1 MGMAVKVRMLL
12 AARGMTLKELG
23 ARMDPPTSAQN
34 IGQKIKKDNLTEND
48 LSAIAR
54 ACGYCSAASVD
65 SLEELANV
73 LEAAKAAGQ
82 LAFIEV
88 KCALGA
94 RADLGRPTTT
104 PQENKA
110 AFMENLEG

>member
-12 AARGMTLKELG
+12 TARGMTLKELG

-54 ACGYCSAASVD
+54 ACGATY
-65 SLEELANV
+65 
-73 LEAAKAAGQ
+73 
-82 LAFIEV
+82 
-88 KCALGA
+88 
-94 RADLGRPTTT
+94 
-104 PQENKA
+104 
-110 AFMENLEG
+110 EGIFRLNDTGKEI

>member
-23 ARMDPPTSAQN
+23 ARMDQPTSAQN

-54 ACGYCSAASVD
+54 ACGATY
-65 SLEELANV
+65 
-73 LEAAKAAGQ
+73 
-82 LAFIEV
+82 
-88 KCALGA
+88 
-94 RADLGRPTTT
+94 
-104 PQENKA
+104 
-110 AFMENLEG
+110 EGIFRLNDTGKEI

>member
-54 ACGYCSAASVD
+54 AASSALS
-65 SLEELANV
+65 EP
-73 LEAAKAAGQ
+73 
-82 LAFIEV
+82 V
-88 KCALGA
+88 KLV
-94 RADLGRPTTT
+94 RWTK
-104 PQENKA
+104 Q
-110 AFMENLEG
+110 

>member
-34 IGQKIKKDNLTEND
+34 IGQKSKKDNLTEND

-54 ACGYCSAASVD
+54 ACGATY
-65 SLEELANV
+65 
-73 LEAAKAAGQ
+73 
-82 LAFIEV
+82 
-88 KCALGA
+88 
-94 RADLGRPTTT
+94 
-104 PQENKA
+104 
-110 AFMENLEG
+110 EGIFRLNDTGKEI

>member
-1 MGMAVKVRMLL
+1 MGMAVKVRKLL

-54 ACGYCSAASVD
+54 ACGATY
-65 SLEELANV
+65 
-73 LEAAKAAGQ
+73 
-82 LAFIEV
+82 
-88 KCALGA
+88 
-94 RADLGRPTTT
+94 
-104 PQENKA
+104 
-110 AFMENLEG
+110 EGIFRLNDTGKEI

>member
-1 MGMAVKVRMLL
+1 MGLAVKVRMLL

-54 ACGYCSAASVD
+54 ACGATY
-65 SLEELANV
+65 
-73 LEAAKAAGQ
+73 
-82 LAFIEV
+82 
-88 KCALGA
+88 
-94 RADLGRPTTT
+94 
-104 PQENKA
+104 
-110 AFMENLEG
+110 EGIFRLNDTGKEI

>member
-1 MGMAVKVRMLL
+1 MPGRGRGGLAVIGASRPANLVHVVLNNQAHESVGGMPTVAGKV
-12 AARGMTLKELG
+12 
-23 ARMDPPTSAQN
+23 
-34 IGQKIKKDNLTEND
+34 D
-48 LSAIAR
+48 LCAIAR
-54 ACGYCSAASVD
+54 ACGYCSAVSVD

>member
-48 LSAIAR
+48 LSAISR
-54 ACGYCSAASVD
+54 ACGATY
-65 SLEELANV
+65 
-73 LEAAKAAGQ
+73 
-82 LAFIEV
+82 
-88 KCALGA
+88 
-94 RADLGRPTTT
+94 
-104 PQENKA
+104 
-110 AFMENLEG
+110 EGIFRLNDTGKEI

>member
-54 ACGYCSAASVD
+54 AG
-65 SLEELANV
+65 
-73 LEAAKAAGQ
+73 
-82 LAFIEV
+82 
-88 KCALGA
+88 GA
-94 RADLGRPTTT
+94 TY
-104 PQENKA
+104 
-110 AFMENLEG
+110 EGIFRLNDTGKEI

>member
-34 IGQKIKKDNLTEND
+34 IGQKIKTDNLTEND

-54 ACGYCSAASVD
+54 ACGATY
-65 SLEELANV
+65 
-73 LEAAKAAGQ
+73 
-82 LAFIEV
+82 
-88 KCALGA
+88 
-94 RADLGRPTTT
+94 
-104 PQENKA
+104 
-110 AFMENLEG
+110 EGIFRLNDTGKEI

>member
-54 ACGYCSAASVD
+54 ACGATY
-65 SLEELANV
+65 
-73 LEAAKAAGQ
+73 
-82 LAFIEV
+82 
-88 KCALGA
+88 
-94 RADLGRPTTT
+94 
-104 PQENKA
+104 
-110 AFMENLEG
+110 EGIFRLYDTGKEI